1 MVKVIV
7 TVTGN
12 LWKRSGQRSPS
23 AGNLILPNLKVFVRW
38 LEESKGL
45 PGYVTDLSMMHR
57 LIVKGPRNAGE
68 GMRLRSLK
76 AKYRKEY
83 GEQRPRLRGRG
94 SYCRSG
100 SQTLFLAVVHGD
112 SGRALAGVSPG

>member
-1 MVKVIV
+1 LVKVIV

-23 AGNLILPNLKVFVRW
+23 AGDLILPNLKVFVRW
-38 LEESKGL
+38 LEESKGW
-45 PGYVTDLSMMHR
+45 PGYFTDLSMMHR
-57 LIVKGPRNAGE
+57 LIVKGPHNAGE

-83 GEQRPRLRGRG
+83 GELMAE
-94 SYCRSG
+94 
-100 SQTLFLAVVHGD
+100 SQGPGELF
-112 SGRALAGVSPG
+112 